1 MMVAMNTAAAKSVD
15 LFFTEGDTSIQQAP
29 GLGTYARYQA
39 GDFDVVL
46 IVVAQYD
53 FAQEVYL
60 PPSPNYD
67 ETGCQRASFECL
79 IDVQFS
85 LWNYLGPPEYPFYWL
100 LLDDTLVVQSIANTL
115 IEGSF
120 DDLDARLELMLADDG
135 G

>member
-1 MMVAMNTAAAKSVD
+1 MLMMGDSFADNAER
-15 LFFTEGDTSIQQAP
+15 FFGEGKTSTQQAP
-29 GLGTYARYQA
+29 SLETHARYLA
-39 GDFDVVL
+39 GEFDVVMV
-46 IVVAQYD
+46 VVAQYD
-53 FAQEVYL
+53 FLQEVYL
-60 PPSPNYD
+60 PPSPDYD
-67 ETGCQRASFECL
+67 DTGCRGKSFECL

-120 DDLDARLELMLADDG
+120 DELDARLELMLADDG